1 MSYLAQKWS
10 VLQFGVRWI
19 HLLLDKFFRFL
30 NQIQEMNN
38 CRERAFIL
46 MMLAL
51 DRSLE
56 VSQVSETC
64 CEFRIARVSLH
75 LVLLFSS

>member
-1 MSYLAQKWS
+1 MIFLINQG
-10 VLQFGVRWI
+10 FEPN
-19 HLLLDKFFRFL
+19 FREIVE
-30 NQIQEMNN
+30 NY
-38 CRERAFIL
+38 RERAFIL

-56 VSQVSETC
+56 VSQVSETW

-75 LVLLFSS
+75 LVHNAQFLKG